1 MNSQA
6 RQIHETDSSKVIHG
20 IGSPLISILKNAERI
35 AGSEATVLLTGETG
49 TGKEVFARHIH
60 AHSRRA
66 GGPFVPVNCGAIP
79 ENLLE
84 SELFGHVK
92 GAFTGADRA
101 RKGRIELARGGT
113 LFLDEVGEMPLSL
126 QVKLLRVLQER
137 VFDPV
142 GSNESIAADFRL
154 IAATNRDLLAE
165 VEAGRFRRD
174 LYYRLFVC
182 PIELPSLCERPMDV
196 VPLFRHF
203 WAKLG
208 EKRPVEQGVLARL
221 ESYAWPGNVRE
232 LENLCQRL
240 SVCAPGEAVRVEDL
254 PAPYS
259 EVEPSSVVTLFAG
272 EAECADGRTMEHEAE
287 ALRELTPPVDARCL
301 HVFDDAVDEE
311 ENTDVDPLLVGVEEF
326 PSDLPAFLRD
336 LEYRFIDAA
345 LAKHGGNK
353 NAAAKA
359 LGLRRTTLVEK
370 LKRRAQHAAR
380 SEGTGDS
387 AAAPSA

>member
-1 MNSQA
+1 MHNQA
-6 RQIHETDSSKVIHG
+6 RRKKVTVPKPIHG
-20 IGSPLISILKNAERI
+20 VASPLVSVIQTSERI
-35 AGSEATVLLTGETG
+35 ARSEATVLLTGPTG
-49 TGKEVFARHIH
+49 TGKEVFARYIH
-60 AHSRRA
+60 AHSRRSD
-66 GGPFVPVNCGAIP
+66 GPFVPVNCGAIP

-101 RKGRIELARGGT
+101 RAGRIELARGGT

-137 VFDPV
+137 VYDPV
-142 GSNESIAADFRL
+142 GSNESVDADFRL

-182 PIELPSLCERPMDV
+182 PIELPALAERPMDV
-196 VPLFRHF
+196 VPLFKHF
-203 WAKLG
+203 WSALG
-208 EKRPVEQGVLARL
+208 ETRPVEQGVLSRL
-221 ESYAWPGNVRE
+221 ECYDWPGNVRE

-240 SVCAPGEAVRVEDL
+240 SVCAPDEVIRVEDL
-254 PAPYS
+254 PTPYR
-259 EVEPSSVVTLFAG
+259 EVEPTEVVTLH
-272 EAECADGRTMEHEAE
+272 AEDAPPVAPPAAPEELASAEGTEEPEDVRRLLTFDE
-287 ALRELTPPVDARCL
+287 AL
-301 HVFDDAVDEE
+301 DDDDEDTE
-311 ENTDVDPLLVGVEEF
+311 IDPLLVGAMEL
-326 PSDLPAFLRD
+326 PTDLPAFLRE

-345 LAKHGGNK
+345 LERHGGNK

-370 LKRRAQHAAR
+370 LKRRQSYELRH
-380 SEGTGDS
+380 SS
-387 AAAPSA
+387 APSG